1 MKLLYPGPEERAAE
15 DQASSLLAAREA
27 LYSNAS
33 KGMGTRI
40 NTTDFPAPT
49 DIFEHLPLLRTLA
62 SKCDHVTEMGS
73 RWMNGSTIAL
83 LAAQPKT
90 FVAWDIDPAS
100 ILSERAALLH
110 SLRGKTNFQ
119 PRVGSTLE
127 IEIEETDLL
136 LIDSLHT
143 YAQLHA
149 ELYRHGMNDQR
160 VSKVRKYLC
169 FHDTVSFGS
178 KGEDG
183 SEPGLRKAIREFQT
197 QQAFPLWKCIID
209 RENNNG
215 WTVLAHVRVDDA
227 EFAGL
232 K

>member
-1 MKLLYPGPEERAAE
+1 MTDFA
-15 DQASSLLAAREA
+15 AARET
-27 LYSNAS
+27 LYANAA

-49 DIFEHLPLLRTLA
+49 DICEHLSLLREMA

-90 FVAWDIDPAS
+90 LVCWDIDPTS
-100 ILSERAALLH
+100 ILSDRAALLYN
-110 SLRGKTNFQ
+110 LRGETNFQ

-127 IEIEETDLL
+127 VEIEETDFLF
-136 LIDSLHT
+136 IDTLHT
-143 YAQLHA
+143 YAHLRA
-149 ELYRHGMNDQR
+149 ELCRHGMNDQR
-160 VSKVRKYLC
+160 VSKVRRYIA
-169 FHDTVSFGS
+169 FHDTTTFGLQ
-178 KGEDG
+178 GEDG
-183 SEPGLRKAIREFQT
+183 SEPGLRRAVLEFQKE
-197 QQAFPLWKCIID
+197 QAFPLWKCIID
-209 RENNNG
+209 RSNNNG
-215 WTVLAHVRVDDA
+215 LVVLANIRVPDS